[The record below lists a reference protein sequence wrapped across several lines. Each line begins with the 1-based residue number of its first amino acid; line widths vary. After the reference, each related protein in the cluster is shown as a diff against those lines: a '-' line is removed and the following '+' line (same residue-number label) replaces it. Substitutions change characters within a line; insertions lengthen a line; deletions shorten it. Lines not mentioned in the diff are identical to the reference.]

1 MKVLSIDVGI
11 KNLAI
16 CILETNNNGF
26 DVKFWDVINLS
37 EEKTYKCNCNIK
49 NKKNIKVCN
58 KQAQYYKD
66 ENFYCKTHANS
77 SNYKL
82 PTSSITKYKSL
93 KLDSLNTL
101 CNEYDIEVIKNNKQ
115 SIIQQIEQYIEKN
128 LLNSISNF
136 KCNSINL
143 IDIGKSIRDNL
154 NKIDVFTFTNIDY
167 VLIENQISPIAN
179 RMNCIQGMISQYFIM
194 KNIDNILY
202 ISAANKL
209 KTFIGTK
216 KTTYNERKKLSV
228 TITKNILLEN
238 IMDNINKE
246 KVVEMFNKHKK
257 RDDLAD
263 SFLQAIWFLSQ
274 DNDKI
279 MNLVNKF
286 KI

>member
-16 CILETNNNGF
+16 CILESNNDGF

-93 KLDSLNTL
+93 KLDSLNLL
-101 CNEYDIEVIKNNKQ
+101 CNEYDIEVTKNNKQ

-128 LLNSISNF
+128 LLNSISNL

-228 TITKNILLEN
+228 TITKNILVEN

>member
-93 KLDSLNTL
+93 KLDSLNNL
-101 CNEYDIEVIKNNKQ
+101 CNEYNIEVIKNNKQ

-128 LLNSISNF
+128 LLNSISNL

-179 RMNCIQGMISQYFIM
+179 RMKCIQGMISQYFIM

>member
-16 CILETNNNGF
+16 CILETTNYGF
-26 DVKFWDVINLS
+26 DIKFWDVINLS
-37 EEKTYKCNCNIK
+37 EEKIYKCNCNIK
-49 NKKNIKVCN
+49 DKKNTKICN
-58 KQAQYYKD
+58 KLAQYYKD
-66 ENFYCKTHANS
+66 DNFYCKTHLNS

-82 PTSSITKYKSL
+82 PTTTITKYKSL
-93 KLDSLNTL
+93 KIDDLNVL
-101 CNEYDIEVIKNNKQ
+101 CKEYDIEIIKNNKQ
-115 SIIQQIEQYIEKN
+115 SIIQQIEEYIQKN
-128 LLNSISNF
+128 IVNPITNLR
-136 KCNSINL
+136 CNSINL

-154 NKIDVFTFTNIDY
+154 NKLDVFIFTNIDY

-209 KTFIGTK
+209 KSFIGKK
-216 KTTYNERKKLSV
+216 KTTYNERKKLSIV
-228 TITKNILLEN
+228 LTKDILLEN
-238 IMDNINKE
+238 NMDNSNKD
-246 KVVEMFNKHKK
+246 KVIEMFNKHKK

-274 DNDKI
+274 DNNTI
-279 MNLVNKF
+279 LNLINKF

>member
-1 MKVLSIDVGI
+1 MKILSIDVGI

-16 CILETNNNGF
+16 CILETTNLGF
-26 DVKFWDVINLS
+26 DIKFWDVINLL
-37 EEKTYKCNCNIK
+37 EEKIYKCNCNIK
-49 NKKNIKVCN
+49 DKKNTKICN
-58 KQAQYYKD
+58 KLAQYYKD
-66 ENFYCKTHANS
+66 DNFFCKTHVNS

-82 PTSSITKYKSL
+82 PTSNITKYKSL
-93 KLDSLNTL
+93 KLDDLNTL
-101 CNEYDIEVIKNNKQ
+101 CNEYDIEITKNNKQ
-115 SIIQQIEQYIEKN
+115 SIIQQIEEYIQKN
-128 LLNSISNF
+128 IVIPITNLR
-136 KCNSINL
+136 CNNLNL

-154 NKIDVFTFTNIDY
+154 DKLDTFIFTNIDF

-209 KTFIGTK
+209 KKFIGTK

-228 TITKNILLEN
+228 ELTKNILLEN
-238 IMDNINKE
+238 IMDNSNKD
-246 KVVEMFNKHKK
+246 KVIEMFNKHKK

-274 DNDKI
+274 DNNNI
-279 MNLVNKF
+279 LNLVNKI